1 VHAAAEA
8 HLWVFLLL
16 LVVVVVVVLLLHIF
30 NHELLSAID

>member
-16 LVVVVVVVLLLHIF
+16 LVVVLLLHIF